1 MNIGIVDIKNKE
13 IGKFDLNIDDNVE
26 INRKAISQVV
36 KWQLSKR
43 RSGTAATKNRAMV
56 NASNKK
62 PFKQK
67 GTGNARAGSR
77 TSPIWRGGGVIFG
90 PSPKDWSINV
100 PKKIKKLAL
109 LHSVLYKIK
118 QETIT
123 VVDTIELKTHKTKDL
138 ITLLKPFKLS
148 DKLLIVSDTESEN
161 INLASRN
168 IEKLKLIKS
177 EGVNVY
183 DLLNYKSILIDKST
197 LATLV
202 ERLK

>member
-1 MNIGIVDIKNKE
+1 MNINVVDIKNKE
-13 IGKFDLNIDDNVE
+13 IEKFDINFDENTV

-43 RSGTAATKNRAMV
+43 RSGTASTKNRALV

-90 PSPKDWSINV
+90 PQPKDWSINV

-109 LHSVLYKIK
+109 LHSLLYKI
-118 QETIT
+118 QQNI
-123 VVDTIELKTHKTKDL
+123 
-138 ITLLKPFKLS
+138 
-148 DKLLIVSDTESEN
+148 SE
-161 INLASRN
+161 
-168 IEKLKLIKS
+168 K
-177 EGVNVY
+177 
-183 DLLNYKSILIDKST
+183 ILQKYMST
-197 LATLV
+197 A
-202 ERLK
+202 

>member
-13 IGKFDLNIDDNVE
+13 IGKFDLNFDDNVE

-109 LHSVLYKIK
+109 FHSVLYKIK

-138 ITLLKPFKLS
+138 IALLKPFKLA
-148 DKLLIVSDTESEN
+148 DKLLIVSDIESEN

-183 DLLNYKSILIDKST
+183 DLLNYKSILIDKAT
-197 LATLV
+197 LTTLV

>member
-13 IGKFDLNIDDNVE
+13 IGKFDLDFDDNVE

-109 LHSVLYKIK
+109 LHSLLYKIK

-138 ITLLKPFKLS
+138 IALLKPFKLA
-148 DKLLIVSDTESEN
+148 DKLLIVSDIESEN

-177 EGVNVY
+177 EGVNVS
-183 DLLNYKSILIDKST
+183 DLLNYKSILIDKAT
-197 LATLV
+197 LTTLV